1 MMKSGR
7 TRVARWAGTVTV
19 LAVCA
24 STAVAASGS
33 HSTRDLTA
41 RTHGASASK
50 VTLTLVDIETSAGT
64 AGSIK
69 DFITAYEAKNP
80 NVTIKQ
86 NVVAYANYRTSIKLQ
101 ASSANAPDII
111 EGDVGPGGV
120 IASLAQANLL
130 APLDSY
136 AAKYGWRKTFGPLTR
151 ELQLPLKGTGVGSG
165 PIWGVPGFGEILGVF
180 YNKTLLAKIND
191 PVPTTFAEF
200 EKTLADAKAAGIT
213 PITIG
218 GLDQWP
224 WSHFYD
230 LLADHFAGAPSQINW
245 FRGVPGSTIVSPGMR
260 KAGETLQAWY
270 KAGYFESGANGVS
283 DSDAVAR
290 FSHGKSLYKI
300 DGPWANTAYADALG
314 SKVGFFLM
322 PPASAGHAAPSTGW
336 LGWIFAVAKAS
347 KNQAAA
353 AAFLNFIASP
363 EGRAITLK
371 NKTLPARPGPATGVA
386 SGSSLAAINDAYL
399 AQLTSGTLV
408 PYLDVAYPQAAPHD
422 ILANSQKLAAGKLTP
437 AAYLQSQQQAWVAF
451 HK

>member
-1 MMKSGR
+1 
-7 TRVARWAGTVTV
+7 
-19 LAVCA
+19 
-24 STAVAASGS
+24 VAAGGS
-33 HSTRDLTA
+33 PTGRATAAHTGGAHS
-41 RTHGASASK
+41 SK
-50 VTLTLVDIETSAGT
+50 VTLALVDIETSAGT

-69 DFITAYEAKNP
+69 DLITAYEAKNP
-80 NVTIKQ
+80 DVTIKQ

-101 ASSANAPDII
+101 ASSPNAPDII

-136 AAKYGWRKTFGPLTR
+136 AAKYGWRKAFGPLTR

-180 YNKTLLAKIND
+180 YNKTLLAKTHD
-191 PVPTTFAEF
+191 PVPTTFSQF

-245 FRGVPGSTIVSPGMR
+245 FRGVAGSTIDSPAML
-260 KAGETLQAWY
+260 KAGETLQAWS

-290 FSHGKSLYKI
+290 FSHGKSLFKI

-314 SKVGFFLM
+314 NNVGFFLM
-322 PPASAGHAAPSTGW
+322 PPDTAGQLPPSTGW

-353 AAFLNFIASP
+353 AAFVNFMVSP
-363 EGRAITLK
+363 QGRAIILK
-371 NKTLPARPGPATGVA
+371 NKTLPARPGPAGGVA
-386 SGSSLAAINDAYL
+386 PGSSLSAIIKDYAAEI
-399 AQLTSGTLV
+399 SKGTLV

-422 ILANSQKLAAGKLTP
+422 ILANSQKLAAGKMTP
-437 AAYLQSQQQAWVAF
+437 ASYLSTQQAAWVAF